1 MGLKLKLFIFA
12 LGDITKEMLERKH
25 KMHKKRLVAATALA
39 AGVAVIPVSGVDVA
53 VNVALLVHGVRHYM
67 RVFGVESE
75 RVNTLEDFHH
85 VLLKCRSL
93 LEPNFDTT
101 LFVCTPLGAHGTL
114 LLSISLFDL
123 ILPLGRP
130 VLSSATASSVTY
142 RFLSDMLL
150 DINDDAMQIHEHV
163 MKTNADHRM

>member
-1 MGLKLKLFIFA
+1 
-12 LGDITKEMLERKH
+12 MLERKH
-25 KMHKKRLVAATALA
+25 KMLKKRLVAATALA
-39 AGVAVIPVSGVDVA
+39 AGVAVIPVPGVDVA
-53 VNVALLVHGVRHYM
+53 VTVALLVHGVRHYM
-67 RVFGVESE
+67 RVFGVEPE

-93 LEPNFDTT
+93 LEPKFDTT
-101 LFVCTPLGAHGTL
+101 LFVCRTLGAHGTL
-114 LLSISLFDL
+114 LLFISLFDL
-123 ILPLGRP
+123 ILPLGRS

-150 DINDDAMQIHEHV
+150 DINDVAMQIHEHV